1 MNRLVVTSM
10 VAAAMSVGACSRD
23 TTAPASRF
31 AISLAS
37 AYSVTPAGFSE
48 LSSSFAADASAG
60 AFMFGFDD
68 RGPGGGRHGGFGG
81 PGGGPGFGIGFM
93 GGGLGGPFFGDGIGH
108 DFFRPDS
115 SCAFS
120 SSTGQVTCG
129 PATHNGIT
137 VTRVSKYTTAAGVAQ
152 PKIDS
157 TTNTVTTSITV
168 AGTSTRR
175 DSSTSTV
182 SEKSN
187 QTVTG
192 LAAGS
197 AQRTVNGAS
206 AGTESTVGTSKEGAF
221 TASRTVGD
229 TVTGVVIAVET
240 AAHVPSYPTAG
251 TVIRAM
257 SATVAITGQTAT
269 TSTRREV
276 ITYDGSA
283 TAKVVITVDGTTQN
297 CTLPLPHGHLTCS

>member
-1 MNRLVVTSM
+1 VNRLFVTGLA
-10 VAAAMSVGACSRD
+10 VAAVSIVACSRD
-23 TTAPASRF
+23 TTAPASEL

-48 LSSSFAADASAG
+48 LSSTYAADGSAG

-68 RGPGGGRHGGFGG
+68 HGPGGGRHGGFGG
-81 PGGGPGFGIGFM
+81 PGSGPGFGLGFM
-93 GGGLGGPFFGDGIGH
+93 GGGLGGPFLGDGIGH
-108 DFFRPDS
+108 DFFRPDT

-129 PATHNGIT
+129 PSTRNGIT
-137 VTRVSKYTTAAGVAQ
+137 VTRVSKYTTAAGAAQ
-152 PKIDS
+152 AKIDS
-157 TTNTVTTSITV
+157 TTNTVTSAITV

-192 LAAGS
+192 LAVGS
-197 AQRTVNGAS
+197 TQRTVTGTS
-206 AGTESTVGTSKEGAF
+206 AGSESTVGTSKQGAF
-221 TASRTVGD
+221 TASRAVGD
-229 TVTGVVIAVET
+229 TVTGVV
-240 AAHVPSYPTAG
+240 VPVASATNTHPYPTAG

-257 SATVAITGQTAT
+257 SATVTITGQAAT
-269 TSTRREV
+269 TSSRREV
-276 ITYDGSA
+276 VTYDGSA
-283 TAKVVITVDGTTQN
+283 TAKVVITVDGTVQN
-297 CTLPLPHGHLTCS
+297 CTVPLPHGHLTCS